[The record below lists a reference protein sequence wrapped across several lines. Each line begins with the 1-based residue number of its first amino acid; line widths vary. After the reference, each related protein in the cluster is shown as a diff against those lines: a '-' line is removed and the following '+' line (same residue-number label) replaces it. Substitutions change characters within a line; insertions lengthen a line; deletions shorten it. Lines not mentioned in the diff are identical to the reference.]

1 MDHPAETGLTPLGS
15 QAREIVRLA
24 RLVGLSGGKRGRTLR
39 ARMDERLVAEAKRR
53 TGIQSDTEL
62 VEMALAHL
70 ALADDY
76 ALRLARRRGSVA
88 PDVDLE
94 F

>member
-1 MDHPAETGLTPLGS
+1 MRDEPRKLTPLGE
-15 QAREIVRLA
+15 QAAAIAAAA
-24 RLVGLSGGKRGRTLR
+24 RADGLNGGAKTYVLRG
-39 ARMDERLVAEAKRR
+39 RMDERLVAEAKRR
-53 TGIQSDTEL
+53 TGITSDTALIEA
-62 VEMALAHL
+62 ALAHL

-76 ALRLARRRGSVA
+76 GAKLARMRGSVP

>member
-1 MDHPAETGLTPLGS
+1 MRGSPNELTPLGER
-15 QAREIVRLA
+15 AVEIVAAA
-24 RLVGLSGGKRGRTLR
+24 RAEGLGGGTKTYVLRG
-39 ARMDERLVAEAKRR
+39 RMDERLVAEAKRR
-53 TGIQSDTEL
+53 TGIDTETAL
-62 VEMALAHL
+62 IEAALAHL

-76 ALRLARRRGSVA
+76 PAKLARLRGSVP